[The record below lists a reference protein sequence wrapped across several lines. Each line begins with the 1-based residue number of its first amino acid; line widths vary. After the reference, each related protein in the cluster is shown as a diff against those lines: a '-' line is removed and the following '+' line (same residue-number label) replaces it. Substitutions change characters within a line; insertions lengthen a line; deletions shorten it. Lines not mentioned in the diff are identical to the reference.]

1 MPVYSNARGVP
12 EQAAAAPPCPSL
24 WEMAPQLTNGT
35 GIQVP
40 LVERGATAWQ
50 NCAKWHR

>member
-1 MPVYSNARGVP
+1 MPVYPSNIGVP
-12 EQAAAAPPCPSL
+12 QQAGAALCPSL

-40 LVERGATAWQ
+40 LVERGATTWQ